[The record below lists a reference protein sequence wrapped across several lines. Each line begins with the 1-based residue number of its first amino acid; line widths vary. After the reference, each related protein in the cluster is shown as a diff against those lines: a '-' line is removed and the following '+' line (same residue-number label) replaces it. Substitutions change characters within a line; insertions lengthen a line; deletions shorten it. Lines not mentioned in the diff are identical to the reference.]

1 MSRLSASALHH
12 GQSIERQGKVY
23 LPFSFLSPS
32 LSAAGKTYEQV
43 SVVHLVC
50 LFEE

>member
-1 MSRLSASALHH
+1 MSRLFASD

-23 LPFSFLSPS
+23 LPFSFLSLS
-32 LSAAGKTYEQV
+32 LPTACKNYEQV